1 VIGRVY
7 KKLNEEMKLL
17 WNKDLKLNTVH
28 IHDVVRACWHLAIW
42 YDEND
47 LATKKQTYPVFNLAD
62 KQDTGRLLSNE
73 IILMSQLPHQ
83 SFFGPCFF
91 QTKKLSIII

>member
-1 VIGRVY
+1 MIGRVY

-42 YDEND
+42 YDKND
-47 LATKKQTYPVFNLAD
+47 LATGKKSYPIFNLAD
-62 KQDTGRLLSNE
+62 KQDTGRLLSSE

-83 SFFGPCFF
+83 SFFSDPVSFRPRNY
-91 QTKKLSIII
+91 